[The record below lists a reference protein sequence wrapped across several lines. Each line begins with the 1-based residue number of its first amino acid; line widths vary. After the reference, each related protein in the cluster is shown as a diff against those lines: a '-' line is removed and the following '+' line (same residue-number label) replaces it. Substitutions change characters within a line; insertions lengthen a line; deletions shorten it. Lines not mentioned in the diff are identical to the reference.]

1 LDYKAFQHLVRRL
14 ELDSNASPEAFRRKV
29 FAISLAAYAILFGLL
44 AGLTAL
50 LVLLVQWAIESHR
63 AFAMIKSGLAGLFLL
78 SLIFVVLRVMFM
90 RLDPPMG
97 RELAREEAPKLF
109 DILDKLYNKLKGPRI
124 QHVLITDEY
133 NAAIVQHAR
142 FGILGGYRNYLLVG
156 LPFLLGSTP
165 KEMLSVLAH
174 EYGHLCGDH
183 GKGSARIYRQRRLF
197 VAMYQHLESSADDNL
212 LSAAI
217 VRALKH
223 FFPYYS
229 AYTFV
234 LSRQDEYEADRTAV
248 EMAGHTATAQIL
260 VRSRLLGE
268 WIARDFWPSM
278 YQNADRLERPPFM
291 PFSSMRLAIK
301 ANYDEWA
308 TKKALDAAWTK
319 ASDLDDTHPC
329 LRERLDAIEMA
340 PDMPPPVDTSA
351 ADVMLASS
359 VGKKLE
365 AELDQDWWE
374 VNSRGWVHRFRHVQN
389 SRARIVELSAI
400 PLKKLSV
407 QDLMELASLKL
418 EFEDTAS
425 AKPAV
430 LELIKRPGGP
440 YPRASLMYGRVLVAE
455 GDRRGVDHLREAA
468 LNEPRLLEE
477 AAQRGY
483 QFLLERD
490 GEAVANRW
498 WGSIVPDE
506 EPA

>member
-1 LDYKAFQHLVRRL
+1 MEYKAFEHLVRRL

-44 AGLTAL
+44 AGLLAL
-50 LVLLVQWAIESHR
+50 FVMLVHWAIESHR
-63 AFAMIKSGLAGLFLL
+63 AFAMIKTGLAGLFLL
-78 SLIFVVLRVMFM
+78 SLIFVVLRVMLM
-90 RLDPPMG
+90 RLDAPVG
-97 RELAREEAPKLF
+97 RELSRDEAPKLF
-109 DILDKLYNKLKGPRI
+109 DILDKLYGKLKGPRI
-124 QHVLITDEY
+124 EHVLITDDY

-142 FGILGGYRNYLLVG
+142 FGLFGGYRNYLLLG

-197 VAMYQHLESSADDNL
+197 VAMYQHLESSADDNV

-248 EMAGHTATAQIL
+248 EMAGHTATANVL
-260 VRSRLLGE
+260 VRSRLLGD

-278 YQNADRLERPPFM
+278 YENADRLERPPFM
-291 PFSSMRLAIK
+291 PFASMRMAIK
-301 ANYDEWA
+301 VNYDEWA
-308 TKKALDAAWTK
+308 TKKALDAAW
-319 ASDLDDTHPC
+319 AARSDLDDTHPC
-329 LRERLDAIEMA
+329 LRERLDAMEMA
-340 PDMPPPVDTSA
+340 PDMPPPVETSA
-351 ADVMLASS
+351 ADVMLASG
-359 VGKKLE
+359 VGKRLE

-374 VNSRGWVHRFRHVQN
+374 VNSRGWVHRFRQVKT
-389 SRARIVELSAI
+389 SRARIVELSAS
-400 PLKKLSV
+400 PLAKLSV
-407 QDLMELASLKL
+407 QDLMELATLKL
-418 EFEDTAS
+418 EFEETAG
-425 AKPAV
+425 AKPALV
-430 LELIKRPGGP
+430 ELMKRAGGP

-498 WGSIVPDE
+498 WGSIVPQDE
-506 EPA
+506 TA

>member
-1 LDYKAFQHLVRRL
+1 MEYKAFEHLVRRL
-14 ELDSNASPEAFRRKV
+14 ELDSNSSPEAFRRKV
-29 FAISLAAYAILFGLL
+29 FAIGLGAYATLFGLL
-44 AGLTAL
+44 AGLLAL
-50 LVLLVQWAIESHR
+50 FAMLVQWAIESHR
-63 AFAMIKSGLAGLFLL
+63 AFAMIKAGLAGLFLL
-78 SLIFVVLRVMFM
+78 SLIFVILRVMLM
-90 RLDPPMG
+90 RLDPPTG
-97 RELAREEAPKLF
+97 RELVRDEAPKLF
-109 DILDKLYNKLKGPRI
+109 DILEKLYGKLHGPRI

-142 FGILGGYRNYLLVG
+142 FGIFGGYRNYLLVG

-165 KEMLSVLAH
+165 KEMLAVLAH

-183 GKGSARIYRQRRLF
+183 AKGSTTIYRQRRLF
-197 VAMYQHLESSADDNL
+197 VAMYQHLESSADDNVV
-212 LSAAI
+212 SAAI
-217 VRALKH
+217 VRALQR

-234 LSRQDEYEADRTAV
+234 LSRQDEYEADQVAV
-248 EMAGHTATAQIL
+248 DMAGHTATSQML
-260 VRSRLLGE
+260 VRARLLGD
-268 WIARDFWPSM
+268 WIAHDFWPSM
-278 YQNADRLERPPFM
+278 YENADRLERPPFM

-308 TKKALDAAWTK
+308 TKKALDTAWATR
-319 ASDLDDTHPC
+319 SDLDDTHPC

-340 PDMPPPVDTSA
+340 PVLPPPVDTCA
-351 ADVMLASS
+351 ADVMLAAG

-389 SRARIVELSAI
+389 SRVRIGELSAS
-400 PLKKLSV
+400 PLAKLSV
-407 QDLMELASLKL
+407 QDLLELASLKL
-418 EFEDTAS
+418 DFEDTAS
-425 AKPAV
+425 AKPALV
-430 LELIKRPGGP
+430 ELMKRGGGP

-498 WGSIVPDE
+498 WGSIVPQD

>member
-1 LDYKAFQHLVRRL
+1 MEYKAFEHLVRRL
-14 ELDSNASPEAFRRKV
+14 EIDSNSSPETFRRKV
-29 FAISLAAYAILFGLL
+29 FAISLAAYVILFGLL
-44 AGLTAL
+44 AGLLAL
-50 LVLLVQWAIESHR
+50 FAMLVQWAIASHR
-63 AFAMIKSGLAGLFLL
+63 AFVMIKTGLAGLFLL
-78 SLIFVVLRVMFM
+78 SLIFVILRVMLM

-97 RELAREEAPKLF
+97 RELARDEAPKLF
-109 DILDKLYNKLKGPRI
+109 DILEKLYGKLKGPRI
-124 QHVLITDEY
+124 HHVLVTDEY

-142 FGILGGYRNYLLVG
+142 FGIFGGYRNYLLVG

-165 KEMLSVLAH
+165 KEMLAVLAH

-183 GKGSARIYRQRRLF
+183 AKGSTRIYRQRRLF
-197 VAMYQHLESSADDNL
+197 VAMYEHLESSADDNV

-217 VRALKH
+217 VRALQR

-248 EMAGHTATAQIL
+248 DMAGHTATSQML
-260 VRSRLLGE
+260 VRARLLGD

-278 YQNADRLERPPFM
+278 YENADRLEKPPFM
-291 PFSSMRLAIK
+291 PFSSMRLAVK

-308 TKKALDAAWTK
+308 TKKALDGAWS
-319 ASDLDDTHPC
+319 ARSGLDDTHPC
-329 LRERLDAIEMA
+329 LRERLDAIDMA
-340 PDMPPPVDTSA
+340 PVLPPPVDTSA
-351 ADVMLASS
+351 ADVLLASG

-389 SRARIVELSAI
+389 SRARIGELSAS
-400 PLKKLSV
+400 PLASLPV

-418 EFEDTAS
+418 EFEDTAA

-430 LELIKRPGGP
+430 VELMKRPGGLN
-440 YPRASLMYGRVLVAE
+440 PRASLMYGRVLVAE

-477 AAQRGY
+477 AVQRGY

-490 GEAVANRW
+490 GEAVAKRW
-498 WGSIVPDE
+498 WGSIVPQD

>member
-1 LDYKAFQHLVRRL
+1 MEYKAFEHLVRRL
-14 ELDSNASPEAFRRKV
+14 ELDSNASPETFRRKV
-29 FAISLAAYAILFGLL
+29 HAISLAAYAILFGLL
-44 AGLTAL
+44 AGLLAL
-50 LVLLVQWAIESHR
+50 FIMLVHWAVESHR
-63 AFAMIKSGLAGLFLL
+63 AFAMFKAGLGGLFLL
-78 SLIFVVLRVMFM
+78 SLIFVVLRVMLM
-90 RLDPPMG
+90 RLDPPFG
-97 RELAREEAPKLF
+97 RELVREEAPKLF
-109 DILDKLYNKLKGPRI
+109 DILDKLYGKLQGPRI
-124 QHVLITDEY
+124 DHVLITDEF

-142 FGILGGYRNYLLVG
+142 YGIFGGYRNYLLVG

-183 GKGSARIYRQRRLF
+183 GKGSVRIYRQRRLF
-197 VAMYQHLESSADDNL
+197 VAMYQHLESSADESA

-217 VRALKH
+217 VRALKR

-234 LSRQDEYEADRTAV
+234 LSRQDEYEADQTAV
-248 EMAGHTATAQIL
+248 EMAGHTSTCHML

-278 YQNADRLERPPFM
+278 YENADRLEKPPFM

-308 TKKALDAAWTK
+308 TKKGLDAAWAK
-319 ASDLDDTHPC
+319 SSDLADTHPC

-340 PDMPPPVDTSA
+340 PALPPPVDTSA
-351 ADVMLASS
+351 ADVMLASG
-359 VGKKLE
+359 VGKRLE
-365 AELDQDWWE
+365 SELDQDWWE

-389 SRARIVELSAI
+389 SRVRIGELAAL
-400 PLKKLSV
+400 PLAKLSV

-418 EFEDTAS
+418 EFEETVS
-425 AKPAV
+425 AKPALV
-430 LELIKRPGGP
+430 ELMKRAGGP

-490 GEAVANRW
+490 GEAVAKRW
-498 WGSIVPDE
+498 WGSVVPED

>member
-1 LDYKAFQHLVRRL
+1 LEYKAFEHLVRRL
-14 ELDSNASPEAFRRKV
+14 EIDSNSSPEAFRRKV
-29 FAISLAAYAILFGLL
+29 FAISLAAYVILFGLL
-44 AGLTAL
+44 AGLLAL
-50 LVLLVQWAIESHR
+50 FAMLVQWAIESHR
-63 AFAMIKSGLAGLFLL
+63 AFAMIKTGLAGLFLL
-78 SLIFVVLRVMFM
+78 SLIFVILRVMLM

-97 RELAREEAPKLF
+97 RELVREEAPKLF
-109 DILDKLYNKLKGPRI
+109 DILDKLYGKLKGPRI
-124 QHVLITDEY
+124 DHVLVTDEY

-142 FGILGGYRNYLLVG
+142 FGIFGGYRNYLLVG
-156 LPFLLGSTP
+156 LPFLLGSAP
-165 KEMLSVLAH
+165 KEMLAVLAH

-183 GKGSARIYRQRRLF
+183 AKGSTRIYRQRRLF
-197 VAMYQHLESSADDNL
+197 VAMYEHLESSADDNV

-217 VRALKH
+217 VRALKR

-248 EMAGHTATAQIL
+248 EMAGHTATSQML
-260 VRSRLLGE
+260 VRARLLGD

-278 YQNADRLERPPFM
+278 YENADRLEKPPFM
-291 PFSSMRLAIK
+291 PFSSMRLAVK

-308 TKKALDAAWTK
+308 TRKALDGAWS
-319 ASDLDDTHPC
+319 ARSGLDDTHPC

-340 PDMPPPVDTSA
+340 PVLPPPVDTCA
-351 ADVMLASS
+351 ADILLASG

-389 SRARIVELSAI
+389 SRARIGELSAA
-400 PLKKLSV
+400 PLASLPV

-430 LELIKRPGGP
+430 VELMKRPGGLN
-440 YPRASLMYGRVLVAE
+440 PRASLMYGRVLVAE

-477 AAQRGY
+477 AVQRGY

-490 GEAVANRW
+490 GEAVAKRW
-498 WGSIVPDE
+498 WGSIVPQD

>member
-1 LDYKAFQHLVRRL
+1 MEYKAFEHLVRRL
-14 ELDSNASPEAFRRKV
+14 ELDSNASPAAFRRKV
-29 FAISLAAYAILFGLL
+29 FAIGLAAYVILFGLL
-44 AGLTAL
+44 AGLLAL
-50 LVLLVQWAIESHR
+50 FVMLMQWAVESHR
-63 AFAMIKSGLAGLFLL
+63 AFVMVKAGLAGLFLL
-78 SLIFVVLRVMFM
+78 SLIFVVLRVMLM
-90 RLDPPMG
+90 RLDPPLG
-97 RELAREEAPKLF
+97 RELVRDEAPKLF
-109 DILDKLYNKLKGPRI
+109 DILDKLYGKLKGPHI
-124 QHVLITDEY
+124 QHVLVTDEY

-142 FGILGGYRNYLLVG
+142 FGIFGGYRNYLLVG

-183 GKGSARIYRQRRLF
+183 GKGATRIYRQRRLF
-197 VAMYQHLESSADDNL
+197 VAMYQHLENTADENV

-217 VRALKH
+217 VRALKR

-234 LSRQDEYEADRTAV
+234 LSRQEEYEADLIAV
-248 EMAGHTATAQIL
+248 DMAGHTATSQMLIRA
-260 VRSRLLGE
+260 RLLGD

-278 YQNADRLERPPFM
+278 YENADRLEKPPFM
-291 PFSSMRLAIK
+291 PFSSMRMAIK
-301 ANYDEWA
+301 VNYDEWA

-319 ASDLDDTHPC
+319 RSDLDDTHPC
-329 LRERLDAIEMA
+329 LRERLDAIDMA
-340 PDMPPPVDTSA
+340 PVLPPPVDACA
-351 ADVMLASS
+351 ADVMLASG

-389 SRARIVELSAI
+389 SRGRIGELSAM
-400 PLKKLSV
+400 PLAKLSV
-407 QDLMELASLKL
+407 QDLLELASLKL
-418 EFEDTAS
+418 EFEETVS
-425 AKPAV
+425 AKPALV
-430 LELIKRPGGP
+430 ELMKRSGGP

-490 GEAVANRW
+490 GEAVAKRW
-498 WGSIVPDE
+498 WGSIVPQD

>member
-1 LDYKAFQHLVRRL
+1 MDYKAFQHLVRRL

-50 LVLLVQWAIESHR
+50 LVVLVQWAIESHG

-217 VRALKH
+217 VRALKR

-308 TKKALDAAWTK
+308 TKEALDAAWTK
-319 ASDLDDTHPC
+319 VSDLDDTHPC

-389 SRARIVELSAI
+389 SRARIVELSAT

>member
-1 LDYKAFQHLVRRL
+1 LEYKAFEHLVRRL
-14 ELDSNASPEAFRRKV
+14 EIDSNASPAEFRRKV
-29 FAISLAAYAILFGLL
+29 FAISLAAYVILFGLL
-44 AGLTAL
+44 AGLLAL
-50 LVLLVQWAIESHR
+50 FAMLMQWAIASHR
-63 AFAMIKSGLAGLFLL
+63 TFAMIKAGLAGLFLL
-78 SLIFVVLRVMFM
+78 SMIFVVLRVMLM
-90 RLDPPMG
+90 RLDPPVG

-109 DILDKLYNKLKGPRI
+109 DILDKLYGKLKGPRI

-142 FGILGGYRNYLLVG
+142 FGIFGGYRNYLLVG

-183 GKGSARIYRQRRLF
+183 AKGSAWVYRQRRLF
-197 VAMYQHLESSADDNL
+197 VALYEHVESSADDNL
-212 LSAAI
+212 VSAVIA
-217 VRALKH
+217 RSLKR

-234 LSRQDEYEADRTAV
+234 LSRQNEYEADQTSV
-248 EMAGHTATAQIL
+248 DMAGHTATAQIL
-260 VRSRLLGE
+260 VRSSLLGD

-278 YQNADRLERPPFM
+278 YENADRLEKPPFM

-308 TKKALDAAWTK
+308 TKKALDAAW
-319 ASDLDDTHPC
+319 AERSDLEDTHPC

-340 PDMPPPVDTSA
+340 PVLPPPVDTSA
-351 ADVMLASS
+351 ADVMLASG

-374 VNSRGWVHRFRHVQN
+374 VNSRGWVHRFRQVKT
-389 SRARIVELSAI
+389 SRERIVELSAK
-400 PLKKLSV
+400 PLADLPL

-430 LELIKRPGGP
+430 VELIKRPGGP

-498 WGSIVPDE
+498 WGSIVPQDE
-506 EPA
+506 TA